1 MLSNIFTLVCW
12 VVVILSFGSVS
23 IIDWNYVIKAKK
35 LKKDSPIN
43 WIKTILDSLMVLF
56 ALGALICTCIII

>member
-12 VVVILSFGSVS
+12 VVVILSFGGVS
-23 IIDWNYVIKAKK
+23 IISWDYVIKAKK

-43 WIKTILDSLMVLF
+43 WIKAVLDSLMVLF
-56 ALGALICTCIII
+56 AVGALITTFII

>member
-12 VVVILSFGSVS
+12 VIVILCFGGVS
-23 IIDWNYVIKAKK
+23 IMDWDYVIKAKK

-43 WIKTILDSLMVLF
+43 WIKATLDSLMVLL
-56 ALGALICTCIII
+56 AVGALITTFII

>member
-12 VVVILSFGSVS
+12 VIVILSFGYVS
-23 IIDWNYVIKAKK
+23 FVDWDYVIKAKK

-43 WIKTILDSLMVLF
+43 WIKAILDSLMVLL
-56 ALGALICTCIII
+56 AVGALITTFII

>member
-12 VVVILSFGSVS
+12 VVVILSFGYVS
-23 IIDWNYVIKAKK
+23 IIDWSYVIKAKK

-43 WIKTILDSLMVLF
+43 WTNAVANSLIELF
-56 ALGALICTCIII
+56 ALGALIFTLII

>member
-12 VVVILSFGSVS
+12 VVVILSFGSIS

-43 WIKTILDSLMVLF
+43 WIKAISSSLTALF
-56 ALGALICTCIII
+56 ALGALIFTLIV